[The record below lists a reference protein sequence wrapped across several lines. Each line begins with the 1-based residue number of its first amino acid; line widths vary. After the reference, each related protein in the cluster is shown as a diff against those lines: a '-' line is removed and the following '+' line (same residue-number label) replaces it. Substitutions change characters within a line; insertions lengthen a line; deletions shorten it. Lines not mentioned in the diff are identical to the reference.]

1 MKTASDKNLTINKP
15 VKFLIIRLSSIGDI
29 VLTTPAIRCLK
40 QQMESAEVHFL
51 TKPAFVPVLIANPYI
66 DRIHEM
72 GDLKSTLRSLK
83 NEDFHYIIDLHHNLR
98 TALIKARLPVIP
110 FSFHKLNIE
119 KWFLVNLGINRLP
132 DVHIVDRYLETLR
145 LFDVKNDDLGLD
157 YFIPPENELDI
168 SLLPDTFH
176 KGYILFAIGANH
188 ATKRLPAEKIIAI
201 CQEMNLPVILA
212 GGKEDADTAEIIS
225 DECGKMVWNACGK
238 YNINQSASLVR
249 QADLVITH
257 DTGLMHIAAAFKK
270 RIISVWGNTIP
281 EFGMSPYMPHPDS
294 AMFEVDGL
302 KCRPCSKL
310 GYKRCPK
317 KHFRCMNDQ
326 KTSDIAGYAARLQNQ
341 STTGFTKNQS

>member
-1 MKTASDKNLTINKP
+1 NRINAELEAMAKALYDYWFVQFDFP
-15 VKFLIIRLSSIGDI
+15 DAKGRPYKSSG
-29 VLTTPAIRCLK
+29 
-40 QQMESAEVHFL
+40 
-51 TKPAFVPVLIANPYI
+51 
-66 DRIHEM
+66 
-72 GDLKSTLRSLK
+72 
-83 NEDFHYIIDLHHNLR
+83 
-98 TALIKARLPVIP
+98 
-110 FSFHKLNIE
+110 
-119 KWFLVNLGINRLP
+119 
-132 DVHIVDRYLETLR
+132 
-145 LFDVKNDDLGLD
+145 
-157 YFIPPENELDI
+157 
-168 SLLPDTFH
+168 
-176 KGYILFAIGANH
+176 
-188 ATKRLPAEKIIAI
+188 
-201 CQEMNLPVILA
+201 
-212 GGKEDADTAEIIS
+212 
-225 DECGKMVWNACGK
+225 GKMVWNACGK